1 MPGWRRAAMGR
12 ARPHTPTRKRCSRC
26 AGRSRACAR
35 RWATCR
41 APTPRTWTG
50 SAYPRPATHV
60 CPCCPDVTT
69 PRTWTGSAY
78 PWPASHVCPYLN
90 ACSAASPA
98 RFWHGA
104 CRALATFEA
113 GNDDRCKVPVLASW
127 GLASVLVL
135 AVQVRHAA
143 EDQVGA
149 ARQEAQRA
157 IRDLQTAASRLQVP
171 LTPHIQPQEC
181 SHLAWDYSTH
191 RGLSLG
197 P

>member
-1 MPGWRRAAMGR
+1 MTAAR
-12 ARPHTPTRKRCSRC
+12 CLCWYARI
-26 AGRSRACAR
+26 
-35 RWATCR
+35 
-41 APTPRTWTG
+41 
-50 SAYPRPATHV
+50 
-60 CPCCPDVTT
+60 
-69 PRTWTGSAY
+69 
-78 PWPASHVCPYLN
+78 
-90 ACSAASPA
+90 
-98 RFWHGA
+98 
-104 CRALATFEA
+104 
-113 GNDDRCKVPVLASW
+113 
-127 GLASVLVL
+127 GLIVLVM

-171 LTPHIQPQEC
+171 LTSRIRPQVC